1 MDTKLKYELAQRAL
15 KSLEGILL
23 ELKTDPSNE
32 IYRDASIQR
41 FEYTVEAFW
50 KFLKDF
56 LEERHGLIAKSPR
69 EVLRSMAQVGEMEE
83 GMAEVF
89 LRMIDDRNLTTHTYI
104 AELASAISKRLPEYA
119 KRMHEAL
126 GSLYQ

>member
-1 MDTKLKYELAQRAL
+1 MV
-15 KSLEGILL
+15 SLPKVL
-23 ELKTDPSNE
+23 D
-32 IYRDASIQR
+32 R
-41 FEYTVEAFW
+41 FFGRW
-50 KFLKDF
+50 L
-56 LEERHGLIAKSPR
+56 
-69 EVLRSMAQVGEMEE
+69 VGEMEE

-104 AELASAISKRLPEYA
+104 AELASAISTRLPEYA

>member
-15 KSLEGILL
+15 KSLEGILV
-23 ELKTDPSNE
+23 ELKADPSNE

-50 KFLKDF
+50 KFLKDL

-69 EVLRSMAQVGEMEE
+69 QVLRSMAQVGEMEE

-104 AELASAISKRLPEYA
+104 AELASAISQRIPEYA

-126 GSLYQ
+126 SSVYQ